1 MRRGLKMVGGKQN
14 SALCPQR
21 SFPPASLSSSLRKCC
36 CHGGGGAASPHFQE
50 PELEPRR
57 PVNGGLRSEA
67 EERVWKEGR

>member
-1 MRRGLKMVGGKQN
+1 MQRPENGGRKAELSPLSPEELSTSFSEQQPQKV
-14 SALCPQR
+14 LCPWR
-21 SFPPASLSSSLRKCC
+21 
-36 CHGGGGAASPHFQE
+36 GGAASPHFQE